1 LRGPIDKTVEEIL
14 KGVAMKKYTSILLAL
29 ALPAVAGTSKEV
41 IAPAQ
46 SDPCIWSWFTGA
58 SVGYLTEFEE
68 PMYHLHVGTDTCW
81 NVGGWDVA
89 LFGEVGYTEKEE
101 SYRGFRRGDNDFS
114 DEIQAVVINGDNYC
128 KGYDCFDE
136 EFFPS
141 SSFDLDELGNA
152 LKNAPFS
159 SKLKLRIIPITANVK
174 FERAL
179 SGNLNAYFGAGAGMA
194 NVDLSIKSGAGNVS
208 DDDWVF
214 CAQVFAGLVYNVS
227 PAFEV
232 YGGARWMYFDDAD
245 LSDNGVSGTLELDDD
260 FLLEL
265 GARYNF

>member
-1 LRGPIDKTVEEIL
+1 
-14 KGVAMKKYTSILLAL
+14 MKKFAIIPLLL
-29 ALPAVAGTSKEV
+29 ALPAFAGTSKQV

-46 SDPCIWSWFTGA
+46 SDPCLWTWFTGA

-68 PMYHLHVGTDTCW
+68 EMYHLHVGTDTCW
-81 NVGGWDVA
+81 NIAGWDVA

-101 SYRGFRRGDNDFS
+101 SFSGRRRVIEEDDFAFS
-114 DEIQAVVINGDNYC
+114 NVEEVICEKGGECNGYE
-128 KGYDCFDE
+128 E
-136 EFFPS
+136 EFFES
-141 SSFDLDELGNA
+141 SSFDVDDLDEALSNA
-152 LKNAPFS
+152 FFS
-159 SKLKLRIIPITANVK
+159 SRYKLRIIPVTANVK

-179 SGNLNAYFGAGAGMA
+179 TGNLNAYFGAGLGMA
-194 NVDLSIKSGAGNVS
+194 NVDLSISSSGPGSFS

-214 CAQVFAGLVYNVS
+214 CAQIFAGLVYNIS

-245 LSDNGVSGTLELDDD
+245 LNGGTLELEDDV
-260 FLLEL
+260 LLEL